1 MTTFAIIETG
11 GKQYQVSPDQ
21 TVRIEKLK
29 GEKGEA
35 ISFDKVLLVADGEAV
50 KVGKPFVAGATVSA
64 QVLSQAKGKKIRVF
78 KYKAKSKYRRTS
90 GHRQLYTE
98 VLIKNIYS

>member
-78 KYKAKSKYRRTS
+78 KYKAKSKYAAPADTGS
-90 GHRQLYTE
+90 F
-98 VLIKNIYS
+98 IPKFW